1 MKGSYKNILN
11 HSPCP
16 DEKMLEKY
24 TEGKLSVKDKYEIE
38 KHLLDCEMCSD
49 LVEGLQ
55 LAMQSNTDITSIV
68 ANINTDIDNLSGGE
82 IKTKKIIPLWLRYAA
97 AIALLIGIGFLVREF
112 MFYGKFN
119 AELAINKDQSAIEIE
134 KSPNAPVSEKTTGKE
149 TIEDITS
156 GVIEE
161 EKLGESSPGNQY
173 GGIPKTSGKAKEKQG
188 ETDKIED
195 ASAGGY
201 ASKQSKVDKNV
212 QERMAISRSKQE
224 PLEMAVEE
232 PQEIITI
239 VDDEIAIGSG
249 KTTAKRAT
257 ETIHAKDIITVE
269 SEEEESTK
277 ALDQNKSKNNWRLFG
292 KKNKKVAA
300 GAAKETAPAA
310 GYYIDDDK
318 NIQDLYQNQRYQ
330 QIIDIYAKQE
340 NLSRN
345 QNYYLGLS
353 YYYTQTFDKAI
364 SFFDRSIQDNN
375 DDTTLNSLFY
385 KALSL
390 SKRNNKDKA
399 TYILQELQEKNH
411 PISIKAKK
419 ILIKLQND

>member
-24 TEGKLSVKDKYEIE
+24 TEGKLSAKDKYEIE

-82 IKTKKIIPLWLRYAA
+82 FKTKKVIPLWLRYAA
-97 AIALLIGIGFLVREF
+97 VIALLIGIGFLVREF
-112 MFYGKFN
+112 MFYGKFRT
-119 AELAINKDQSAIEIE
+119 ELAINKDQSAIEIE
-134 KSPNAPVSEKTTGKE
+134 KSPNAPVSEKATGKE

-161 EKLGESSPGNQY
+161 EKLGESSPGDQY
-173 GGIPKTSGKAKEKQG
+173 GGIPKTPGKAKEKQG
-188 ETDKIED
+188 ETDRVEG
-195 ASAGGY
+195 ASASGY
-201 ASKQSKVDKNV
+201 TSKQSKVDKNV

-224 PLEMAVEE
+224 PLEMIVEE

-239 VDDEIAIGSG
+239 VDDETASGSG

-269 SEEEESTK
+269 CEEEATK

-300 GAAKETAPAA
+300 EAAKETAPAA
-310 GYYIDDDK
+310 GFFVGDNE
-318 NIQDLYQNQRYQ
+318 NIQDLYQDQRYQ
-330 QIIDIYAKQE
+330 EIIDIYAQQE
-340 NLSRN
+340 NLARKHY
-345 QNYYLGLS
+345 YYLGLS
-353 YYYTQTFDKAI
+353 YYYTHIFDKAI
-364 SFFDRSIQDNN
+364 LYFNRAIQNN
-375 DDTTLNSLFY
+375 EDDTTLSSRYY

-390 SKRNNKDKA
+390 KKKNNQDKA
-399 TYILQELQEKNH
+399 IRILKELQEIDH

-419 ILIKLQND
+419 MLTEF

>member
-1 MKGSYKNILN
+1 MKGSYNNILN

-24 TEGKLSVKDKYEIE
+24 TKGKLSGKDKYEIE

-55 LAMQSNTDITSIV
+55 LAKQSNTDITSIV
-68 ANINTDIDNLSGGE
+68 ANINTEIDNLSE
-82 IKTKKIIPLWLRYAA
+82 EESKTKKIIPLWLRYAA
-97 AIALLIGIGFLVREF
+97 VIALLIGIGFLVREF

-119 AELAINKDQSAIEIE
+119 AELAINKHEPAKEIE
-134 KSPNAPVSEKTTGKE
+134 KSRNIRVNEAEEETIDDVASELPNEVNLAESLKKPQHEALSESPEKTSEELGKVDRLDDINANGFTMQQGEGGKSIQEKKIPLGVKQE
-149 TIEDITS
+149 TKEIA
-156 GVIEE
+156 EE
-161 EKLGESSPGNQY
+161 EP
-173 GGIPKTSGKAKEKQG
+173 
-188 ETDKIED
+188 
-195 ASAGGY
+195 
-201 ASKQSKVDKNV
+201 
-212 QERMAISRSKQE
+212 RE
-224 PLEMAVEE
+224 PT
-232 PQEIITI
+232 TI
-239 VDDEIAIGSG
+239 
-249 KTTAKRAT
+249 
-257 ETIHAKDIITVE
+257 VE
-269 SEEEESTK
+269 SETINASGEAMAKKTRKKVRLKDTETEQDFEEQEE
-277 ALDQNKSKNNWRLFG
+277 AEAINDNKNNWRLFG
-292 KKNKKVAA
+292 KKDKKVAA
-300 GAAKETAPAA
+300 GVVKETAPAA

-318 NIQDLYQNQRYQ
+318 NIQELYQNQRYQ

-340 NLSRN
+340 NLGRN

-390 SKRNNKDKA
+390 SKTNNKDKA
-399 TYILQELQEKNH
+399 TYILQELQEIDH